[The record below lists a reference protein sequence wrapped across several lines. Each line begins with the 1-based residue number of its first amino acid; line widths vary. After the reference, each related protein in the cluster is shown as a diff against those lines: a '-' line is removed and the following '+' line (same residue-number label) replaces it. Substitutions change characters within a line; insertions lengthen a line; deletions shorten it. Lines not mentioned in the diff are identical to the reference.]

1 MLTKRFSLLTAVAL
15 ALALTLTYGCA
26 PSSQDVQLKYNTL
39 QIQQGVQS
47 ELDKLDFEL
56 AVAASRLSFI
66 GISGPDAQ
74 QVLEE
79 LYDKYRFTLYFAT
92 ADATGKTIAT
102 APIGYSSF
110 EGLFISSENIK
121 KPEFKQVI
129 VMGEVCY
136 TAALTWPVLSQNG
149 DTIGSVSVLFE
160 PSKLFAGKLA
170 PESLGAGMAVNVIT
184 LDGQNI
190 YDSQGRDTG
199 KNLFTDPEFQPY
211 KDLIAF
217 GHKMVAHASGSGS
230 YIFTDPTTGKAVKK
244 RAFWDSVGL
253 HGTEWRMMCIQPIA
267 E

>member
-1 MLTKRFSLLTAVAL
+1 MLTKRFSLLTALAL
-15 ALALTLTYGCA
+15 SLALTLTYGCA
-26 PSSQDVQLKYNTL
+26 PSSQEIQLKYNTL

-56 AVAASRLSFI
+56 AAAASQLSFM

-74 QVLEE
+74 QVLNG

-92 ADATGKTIAT
+92 ADAAGKTIAA
-102 APIGYSSF
+102 APVGYSGF
-110 EGLFISSENIK
+110 VGLFISSENIK
-121 KPEFKQVI
+121 KPELKQVL
-129 VMGEVCY
+129 VMGEAYY
-136 TAALTWPVLSQNG
+136 TAALTRPVLSQDG
-149 DTIGSVSVLFE
+149 DTIGSVSAIFE
-160 PSKLFAGKLA
+160 PRKLFAGVVA

-184 LDGQNI
+184 LDGMNI

-211 KDLIAF
+211 KSLIAL
-217 GHKMVAHASGSGS
+217 GHKMVARESGSGS
-230 YIFTDPTTGKAVKK
+230 YTFTDPTTGKAVKK

-253 HGTEWRMMCIQPIA
+253 HGTEWRVACMQPIA

>member
-1 MLTKRFSLLTAVAL
+1 MLTKRFSLLAAL
-15 ALALTLTYGCA
+15 ALSLALTLTYGCA

-39 QIQQGVQS
+39 QIQQAVQS
-47 ELDKLDFEL
+47 DLDKLDLEL
-56 AVAASRLSFI
+56 AAAASQLSFM
-66 GISGPDAQ
+66 GISGPNAQ
-74 QVLEE
+74 QVLNE

-102 APIGYSSF
+102 EPIGYSSF

-149 DTIGSVSVLFE
+149 DTIGSVSALFE
-160 PSKLFAGKLA
+160 PSKLFAGTVA
-170 PESLGAGMAVNVIT
+170 SESLGTGMAVNVMT

-190 YDSQGRDTG
+190 YDSQGKDTG

-217 GHKMVAHASGSGS
+217 GHKMVARESGSGS
-230 YIFTDPTTGKAVKK
+230 YTFIDPTTGKAVKK
-244 RAFWDSVGL
+244 RASWASVGL
-253 HGTEWRMMCIQPIA
+253 HGTEWRMACMQPVA